1 MAPSGS
7 QLSGGLGLIRGGEKE
22 RERERETLGG
32 RHSNADRLESIRET
46 ETEQEE
52 RLREQRV

>member
-22 RERERETLGG
+22 RKRERERTTVMQTDWKA
-32 RHSNADRLESIRET
+32 S
-46 ETEQEE
+46 E
-52 RLREQRV
+52 RQKQSKRRD

>member
-22 RERERETLGG
+22 RERERERERNTG
-32 RHSNADRLESIRET
+32 RTTVMQTDWKVSGRQKPSKRRD
-46 ETEQEE
+46 
-52 RLREQRV
+52 